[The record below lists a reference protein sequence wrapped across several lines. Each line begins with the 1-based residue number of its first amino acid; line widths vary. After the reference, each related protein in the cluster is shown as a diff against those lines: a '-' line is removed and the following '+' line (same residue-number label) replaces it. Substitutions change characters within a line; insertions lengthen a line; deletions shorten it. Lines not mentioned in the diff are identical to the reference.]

1 MSKMKT
7 IRVNEYH
14 RDWLNELKVQMLA
27 PSISDTL
34 TQIIIHLR
42 KSDQTDNLIE
52 RGRHCYAS
60 EALEEIEERVA

>member
-1 MSKMKT
+1 MKT

-14 RDWLNELKVQMLA
+14 RDWLNELKAQMLA
-27 PSISDTL
+27 PSISDAL

-42 KSDQTDNLIE
+42 ESDETDALIE

-60 EALEEIEERVA
+60 EALEEIEQRAAQ